1 MIDGPSNSGRNAY
14 KFENKKADLD
24 FSTQKLV
31 ELGGKY
37 VKRARKG
44 ARGRGRLGVCVRA
57 RVPEIEWPEE

>member
-1 MIDGPSNSGRNAY
+1 MIDGPSNSGSNAY

-37 VKRARKG
+37 VKRSKERGTWAG
-44 ARGRGRLGVCVRA
+44 AVGCVR
-57 RVPEIEWPEE
+57 VST